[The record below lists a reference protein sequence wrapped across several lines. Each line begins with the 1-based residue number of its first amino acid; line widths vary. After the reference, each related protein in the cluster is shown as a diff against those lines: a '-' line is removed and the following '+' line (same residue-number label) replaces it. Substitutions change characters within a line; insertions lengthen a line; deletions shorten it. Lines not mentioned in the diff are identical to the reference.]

1 MGPWEKSEKTM
12 GKPWFHDGRLR
23 GRAIE
28 EENVVK

>member
-23 GRAIE
+23 AIE
-28 EENVVK
+28 EEKVVK